1 MYKKFYGFQE
11 MPFSLVGNS
20 NEKPIFLS
28 QNYTKVLPPL
38 VSSLNQKF
46 SLKLVLGED
55 GVGKSTFIN
64 YLFNFFP
71 KVLTAKLISVHFNST
86 QDFFKQVLI
95 SFGLKDSNDTSYD
108 MLLQLSFFLSTKFKE
123 QDGQSTLLI
132 IDNADKLSLDVL
144 QGIEL
149 LLGLNVED
157 NQVLQIIL
165 VGQPNIEFL
174 QNVRSLYELL
184 QNTSS
189 HYILEPLTA
198 EETQEYIN
206 YKINLAGGRTQN
218 NKIFDEQACSIIY
231 EYSEGIPSIIN
242 WICDKSLIQSC
253 LLNKRKISSELVFEV
268 VNDQI
273 DISEKKNTISLAP
286 SVFVSGFVFTGI
298 ALTFFLSN
306 HLSSFSKE
314 IPNKQETVL
323 SKNLKNTSVKD
334 KQKEIPSEQE
344 IVLSKN
350 LKITSV
356 KAKQKEISNKQETVL
371 SNNLKSTSV
380 KDKQKLARAD
390 YQGKNP
396 EKLAKKE
403 VFTEKILTKEI
414 KNSTPTIEVQLALA
428 ERQIGD
434 LKLTR
439 PKHDNAY
446 ETYTAILKDTPNEK
460 RATKGLQFIANFYL
474 KRARKQLAKG
484 MLAQSQRTVSIGL
497 KTWPNHKELSN
508 LDTRINYAK
517 KQKIKL
523 ARISHLFKQADQQIE
538 RLQLIKP
545 TNNNAYKSY
554 QEIIALDK
562 NNVLAKDG
570 MQKVL
575 SQINS
580 QTQKALFEKN
590 YSIALKINK
599 DLLTLSSE
607 GVNDD
612 PFHKI
617 AIFTALETKKNII
630 NKILILAEKQR
641 KMQKLTQPNGDNA
654 FESYKTVLQTYPNN
668 VDALSG
674 LDDLKTQYRELAK
687 VTLLARKADQS
698 LTIISE
704 GLKAFPNDQLLM
716 LLKSNAKYK
725 QKAQKNKVATKK
737 SNKKQQ
743 VVKSFGTF

>member
-11 MPFSLVGNS
+11 MPFSLVGNA
-20 NEKPIFLS
+20 NENSIFLS

-38 VSSLNQKF
+38 VSSLNQKV

-55 GVGKSTFIN
+55 GIGKSTFIN

-71 KVLTAKLISVHFNST
+71 KVLTAKLITVHLKST

-132 IDNADKLSLDVL
+132 IDNADKISLDVL

-157 NQVLQIIL
+157 NQILQIIL
-165 VGQPNIEFL
+165 VGQPNIEYL
-174 QNVRSLYELL
+174 QLVPSLYELL

-198 EETQEYIN
+198 EETQDYIN
-206 YKINLAGGRTQN
+206 YKINLAGGTQN

-242 WICDKSLIQSC
+242 WICDKSLMQSS
-253 LLNKRKISSELVFEV
+253 LLNKHKISSELVFEV
-268 VNDQI
+268 VNNQI

-306 HLSSFSKE
+306 HLSSFPKE
-314 IPNKQETVL
+314 IPNKQGIIV
-323 SKNLKNTSVKD
+323 SNNLKRTSVK
-334 KQKEIPSEQE
+334 E
-344 IVLSKN
+344 
-350 LKITSV
+350 
-356 KAKQKEISNKQETVL
+356 KQKEISNKQEIAL
-371 SNNLKSTSV
+371 SSNLKGTSV
-380 KDKQKLARAD
+380 KGKQKVEQKLAQTD
-390 YQGKNP
+390 YQIQNP
-396 EKLAKKE
+396 EKIVKKE
-403 VFTEKILTKEI
+403 VFVKNVSTKEI
-414 KNSTPTIEVQLALA
+414 KKGTLTIEIQLALA
-428 ERQIGD
+428 ERQIAN
-434 LKLTR
+434 LKISH
-439 PKHDNAY
+439 PKDDNAY
-446 ETYTAILKDTPNEK
+446 ETYTAILKDSPNEK

-474 KRARKQLAKG
+474 KRAKKQLSKG
-484 MLAQSQRTVSIGL
+484 MLAQSQQTVSIGL
-497 KTWPNHKELSN
+497 KTSPKHEGLTKLEANISAAQTQTKKL
-508 LDTRINYAK
+508 TRI
-517 KQKIKL
+517 
-523 ARISHLFKQADQQIE
+523 STLFIQAEKQIE
-538 RLQLIKP
+538 RLQLINP
-545 TNNNAYKSY
+545 TNDNAYKSY

-575 SQINS
+575 SQLNS

-590 YSIALKINK
+590 YSFALKVNK
-599 DLLTLSSE
+599 DILALSSK

-617 AIFTALETKKNII
+617 AIFTALESKKNII

-654 FESYKTVLQTYPNN
+654 FESYKMVLQTYPKN

-674 LDDLKTQYRELAK
+674 LHDLKTQYHELAK
-687 VTLLARKADQS
+687 VTLSARKTDQS
-698 LTIISE
+698 LIIISE
-704 GLKAFPNDQLLM
+704 GLKHFQM
-716 LLKSNAKYK
+716 TSYYC
-725 QKAQKNKVATKK
+725 
-737 SNKKQQ
+737 
-743 VVKSFGTF
+743 F

>member
-20 NEKPIFLS
+20 NENSIFLS

-38 VSSLNQKF
+38 VSSLNQKV

-55 GVGKSTFIN
+55 GIGKSTFIN

-71 KVLTAKLISVHFNST
+71 KVLTAKLITVHLKST

-108 MLLQLSFFLSTKFKE
+108 MLLQLSFFLSTKYKE

-132 IDNADKLSLDVL
+132 IDNADKISLDVL

-157 NQVLQIIL
+157 NQILQIIL
-165 VGQPNIEFL
+165 VGQPNIEYL
-174 QNVRSLYELL
+174 QNVPSLYELL
-184 QNTSS
+184 QSTSS

-198 EETQEYIN
+198 EETQDYIN
-206 YKINLAGGRTQN
+206 YKINLAGGTQN

-242 WICDKSLIQSC
+242 WICDKSLMQSS
-253 LLNKRKISSELVFEV
+253 LLNKHKISSELVFEV
-268 VNDQI
+268 VNNQI

-306 HLSSFSKE
+306 HLNSFPKE
-314 IPNKQETVL
+314 IPNKQEIVV
-323 SKNLKNTSVKD
+323 SNNLKSTPVK
-334 KQKEIPSEQE
+334 E
-344 IVLSKN
+344 
-350 LKITSV
+350 
-356 KAKQKEISNKQETVL
+356 KQKEISNKQEIAL
-371 SNNLKSTSV
+371 SSNLKGTSV
-380 KDKQKLARAD
+380 KGKQKVEQKLAQTD
-390 YQGKNP
+390 YQIQNP
-396 EKLAKKE
+396 EKIAKKE
-403 VFTEKILTKEI
+403 IFTKKVLTKEI
-414 KNSTPTIEVQLALA
+414 KNSTSTIEVQLALA
-428 ERQIGD
+428 ERQIAD
-434 LKLTR
+434 LKLSY
-439 PKHDNAY
+439 PKNDNAY
-446 ETYTAILKDTPNEK
+446 ETYTAILKDSPNEK

-474 KRARKQLAKG
+474 KRAKKQLSKG

-497 KTWPNHKELSN
+497 KTSPKHKGLTKLEANISAAQTQTKKL
-508 LDTRINYAK
+508 TRI
-517 KQKIKL
+517 
-523 ARISHLFKQADQQIE
+523 STLFKQAEQQIE
-538 RLQLIKP
+538 KIQLINP
-545 TNNNAYKSY
+545 TNDNAYKSY

-575 SQINS
+575 SQLNS

-590 YSIALKINK
+590 YSFALKVNK
-599 DLLTLSSE
+599 DLLALSSK

-617 AIFTALETKKNII
+617 AIFTAIEAKKNII
-630 NKILILAEKQR
+630 NKILVLAEKQR

-654 FESYKTVLQTYPNN
+654 FESYKIVLQTYPNN
-668 VDALSG
+668 MDALNG
-674 LDDLKTQYRELAK
+674 LNDLKTQYHELAK
-687 VTLLARKADQS
+687 VTLSARKTDQT
-698 LTIISE
+698 LIIISE
-704 GLKAFPNDQLLM
+704 GLKAFPNDQLLL
-716 LLKSNAKYK
+716 LLKSNAEFK
-725 QKAQKNKVATKK
+725 QEALKNAIATKK
-737 SNKKQQ
+737 SENKQR